1 MLVLAAAAVFVLGAA
16 APAFEAT
23 RWAPPP
29 GDSGWVDVR
38 VFGARGDGV
47 ADDTTAFRAAAATGR
62 NVFIPRP
69 PVAYVLTGFVALH
82 ASIRGDGSLPL
93 IRMRGADGDPDQGV
107 ARNMLV
113 VDGYTGPGLTVSGLH
128 LDGGWDGRS
137 TRGEWSH
144 GVRVTSSRN
153 VTIRGNVIERTYG
166 DCVFVG
172 HYASPGSFAP
182 ANVVVEGNLLSDPRR
197 CCVAVISASGVVIRG
212 NRLVKTSDYV
222 AAIDLEP
229 DPLGY
234 QRVEGVTI
242 SDNTFDIAPLAFGA
256 GAVSLHDPEGN
267 GSAARSGNVTVTG
280 NRGRWT
286 PAAGYLRLEGGAG
299 LVGVVPAR
307 PWGNVTAS
315 DNQRGR

>member
-1 MLVLAAAAVFVLGAA
+1 MLPLSVAVAAALGAA
-16 APAFEAT
+16 APAFEPA
-23 RWAPPP
+23 RWAPAT
-29 GDSGWVDVR
+29 GDPGWVDVR
-38 VFGARGDGV
+38 AFGARGDGV
-47 ADDTTAFRAAAATGR
+47 ADDTAAFRAAAATGKSLF
-62 NVFIPRP
+62 VPRP
-69 PVAYVLTGFVALH
+69 PVAYVLTGFVALR

-93 IRMRGADGDPDQGV
+93 IRMRGADGDPDQGF

-153 VTIRGNVIERTYG
+153 VTIRGNIIERTYG

-172 HYASPGSFAP
+172 HYAGPGSFAP
-182 ANVVVEGNLLSDPRR
+182 ANVVVEGNLLSRPRR
-197 CCVAVISASGVVIRG
+197 CCVAVVSGANVAIRG
-212 NRLVKTSDYV
+212 NRLVKTSHYV

-234 QRVEGVTI
+234 QRVDGVVI
-242 SDNTFDIAPLAFGA
+242 ADNDFDVAPIAFGG

-267 GSAARSGNVTVTG
+267 RSAAPSGNVTVSG
-280 NRGRWT
+280 NHGRWT
-286 PAAGYLRLEGGAG
+286 PAAAYLRLEGSSG

-307 PWGNVTAS
+307 PWANVTTK
-315 DNQRGR
+315 DNRRGR